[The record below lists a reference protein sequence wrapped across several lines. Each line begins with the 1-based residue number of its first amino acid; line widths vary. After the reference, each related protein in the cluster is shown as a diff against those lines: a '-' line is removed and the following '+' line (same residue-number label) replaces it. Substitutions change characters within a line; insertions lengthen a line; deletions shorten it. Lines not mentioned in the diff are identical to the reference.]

1 MPSIK
6 KAQAEVLSSL
16 PGLGDSRSDF
26 GEVRLSVVGNIL
38 AQYGAEFKLKMVEK
52 LNQNKSVATGDLANK
67 ITPEL
72 VKLATGEMLQ
82 IKVLDYYDFINQG
95 VKGVKSSRNA
105 PASPYQFKNFGMSE
119 EGRQSLR
126 QYIAS
131 GRAKVETVKKDVAY
145 GMGLERK
152 GKRLTEEQ
160 TKVNTL
166 SYMIK
171 AYGIKATHYFTE
183 AFNEVFAD
191 FESTIAE
198 AVGEDIVISLKQK
211 GK

>member
-6 KAQAEVLSSL
+6 KAQAAAALE
-16 PGLGDSRSDF
+16 GLGNNRSDF
-26 GEVRLSVVGNIL
+26 DPVRLSVTENIL
-38 AQYGAEFKLKMVEK
+38 VQYGAEFKLKVVQKLNEK
-52 LNQNKSVATGDLANK
+52 LNIASGQLADN
-67 ITPEL
+67 ITPE
-72 VKLATGEMLQ
+72 VTKSATETLLQ

-105 PASPYQFKNFGMSE
+105 PASPYQFKNYGMSE
-119 EGRQSLR
+119 EGRMSLLK
-126 QYIAS
+126 YIQS
-131 GRAKVETVKKDVAY
+131 GRAKVSTVKKDVAY
-145 GMGLERK
+145 GIGLERK

-171 AYGIKATHYFTE
+171 AYGIKATNYFTE

-191 FESTIAE
+191 FESTIAQ